1 MKISLELGVQP
12 KDGREIADDQVPV
25 RQHRV
30 PVSSWAVLRFVNGL
44 SPVAS
49 QVPARRFGA
58 ANLMKDHP
66 RRDGD
71 LRTWEEIG
79 GGSEEP
85 Q

>member
-1 MKISLELGVQP
+1 MKVSLELGVQP
-12 KDGREIADDQVPV
+12 KDGREIADDRVLVIQYK
-25 RQHRV
+25 V

-49 QVPARRFGA
+49 QVPARRFEA

-71 LRTWEEIG
+71 TLPVYSGPTTAG
-79 GGSEEP
+79 EP